1 MGVGGQ
7 GSGGGQNR
15 EGSKRQGDN
24 WGTPWHEEYQVYF
37 ISSKGRSSAHAGG
50 VKKRDVLI
58 SLRPYLSSGPGL
70 PSASWAV
77 SEGPRA
83 QCPASRR
90 LGCREPHPPRAG
102 VPPPACLTALLG
114 VLLGSRLG
122 RSLHMAHARGMDSTV
137 CALLGGRVWRCL
149 KGDSVLWLGP
159 GALLSTS

>member
-1 MGVGGQ
+1 MSLSLFGARPPLGQLGCVGGP
-7 GSGGGQNR
+7 
-15 EGSKRQGDN
+15 E
-24 WGTPWHEEYQVYF
+24 
-37 ISSKGRSSAHAGG
+37 SSAQLPTDWATEN
-50 VKKRDVLI
+50 
-58 SLRPYLSSGPGL
+58 PTPPG
-70 PSASWAV
+70 
-77 SEGPRA
+77 R
-83 QCPASRR
+83 
-90 LGCREPHPPRAG
+90 